1 MAFFYYLCVK
11 VSIMPEIS
19 RFFGIIIGMFFNE
32 HNPPHFHA
40 RYGDWQAE
48 IDIQTLRVI
57 EGDLPKRAKAM
68 VLEWAE
74 EHRDELMDNWN
85 LARELRE
92 LKYIKPLE

>member
-1 MAFFYYLCVK
+1 
-11 VSIMPEIS
+11 MPEIS

-40 RYGDWQAE
+40 RYGEFQAE
-48 IDIQTLRVI
+48 IEIQTLRVI

-74 EHRDELMDNWN
+74 EHREELMKNWE
-85 LARELRE
+85 LARKMNEMNQ
-92 LKYIKPLE
+92 IKPLE

>member
-1 MAFFYYLCVK
+1 
-11 VSIMPEIS
+11 MPEIS

-40 RYGDWQAE
+40 RYGELQAE

-57 EGDLPKRAKAM
+57 EGDLPRRAKAM

-74 EHRDELMDNWN
+74 EHREELMENWK
-85 LARELRE
+85 LAREMHE
-92 LKYIKPLE
+92 LKNIKPLE